1 MSENNKDLF
10 NEVLVESRKYAVLL
24 TILDALC
31 IVCLL
36 AHLDRCNWQFAA
48 EEIISV
54 VLSALLTA
62 YVIIYVVN
70 VAVYKVSVT
79 DNKIQIRSVLGKK
92 TMEIN
97 ASTVF
102 IGFETS
108 KHSKRTY
115 FDIRTAGEHMIV
127 TTTKGEQLKHTLC
140 LFGATDREKL

>member
-1 MSENNKDLF
+1 MSENDKDLF
-10 NEVLVESRKYAVLL
+10 NEGLIESRKYAVLL

-102 IGFETS
+102 I
-108 KHSKRTY
+108 R
-115 FDIRTAGEHMIV
+115 
-127 TTTKGEQLKHTLC
+127 L
-140 LFGATDREKL
+140 